1 MRHLKK
7 MKGGMVLVEYC
18 LKTTA
23 LLELREKKKE
33 YIMSGSKAEQQD
45 K

>member
-7 MKGGMVLVEYC
+7 MKGGMVLVEYY
-18 LKTTA
+18 LKMMA
-23 LLELREKKKE
+23 LLELREKRKE
-33 YIMSGSKAEQQD
+33 HIMSGSKAEQQD

>member
-7 MKGGMVLVEYC
+7 MKGGTVLVEYC
-18 LKTTA
+18 LKMTA

-33 YIMSGSKAEQQD
+33 HIMSGTKAEQQD